1 MSSLP
6 ICKDNSWFL
15 VRRRYEIT
23 ENHRISLIYRRYT
36 YNQKGAY
43 RQEIKFIPIFKKKHL
58 DCQTCWRTVDF
69 FLQRPNLNL
78 KTFQPF
84 QYLNTDL
91 GVYFNLLN
99 RLKANALAQWLGL
112 SVCLYAWQPV
122 SFPFCIC
129 WANIWWSLPIDT
141 CNLHNIVLQ
150 MYMQFS
156 MRQNGPKICK
166 SAIYKR
172 TYDRVIFS
180 VLIKNKT

>member
-23 ENHRISLIYRRYT
+23 ENHRISLIYRRYM

-84 QYLNTDL
+84 QFEYRSRCVLQSPEQTESKHISTMAWS
-91 GVYFNLLN
+91 VS
-99 RLKANALAQWLGL
+99 L
-112 SVCLYAWQPV
+112 SVRLAACFV
-122 SFPFCIC
+122 SFLYLLSKYMV
-129 WANIWWSLPIDT
+129 SLHIDT

-156 MRQNGPKICK
+156 MRRNGPNICK
-166 SAIYKR
+166 SAFYKR